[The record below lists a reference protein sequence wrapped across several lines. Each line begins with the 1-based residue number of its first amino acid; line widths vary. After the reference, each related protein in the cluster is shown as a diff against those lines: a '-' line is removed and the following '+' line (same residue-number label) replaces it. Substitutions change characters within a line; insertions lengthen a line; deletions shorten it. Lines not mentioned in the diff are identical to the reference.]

1 MRPPTQTQSRLA
13 AVDFV
18 RGIAVLCMIALH
30 VFDSF
35 VALDTR
41 KTFYGS
47 VTYYFGG
54 GAAPMFLALAGLAT
68 SLAIHQGP
76 GPMLRRGIEIWLLS
90 LLFRIQEW
98 ALGGDGAMSVTMLRV
113 DVLNCIGLSIVVAV
127 GVHALGT
134 KLKAPGLTL
143 LVAGLAVIFAAP
155 FVSKAPWLGEVPAF
169 FRYHLGGPA
178 AFSMFPLFPWCG
190 VALLGAALGAFAPG
204 DRLFSAAKWSFF
216 AYFVILAARLVT
228 PETFAFTRTNT
239 HPVFTLERTSLALG
253 LIWVAS
259 LYLRK
264 FQAGASTLLLL
275 GRRSLL
281 VYWVHVELSY
291 GLLFHQW
298 KGRFESAR
306 TLAATLAMIL
316 FCYLLARYAPKDALK
331 QRKLA

>member
-1 MRPPTQTQSRLA
+1 VRPPTQRQDRLA

-30 VFDSF
+30 MFDSF
-35 VALDTR
+35 VAPDTR

-68 SLAIHQGP
+68 SLAITKGP
-76 GPMLRRGIEIWLLS
+76 GAMLRRGVEIWLLS

-98 ALGGDGAMSVTMLRV
+98 ALGGDGAMSVMMLRV
-113 DVLNCIGLSIVVAV
+113 DVLNCIGLSIVITV
-127 GVHALGT
+127 GVYVFGRRLNAAG
-134 KLKAPGLTL
+134 PTL
-143 LVAGLAVIFAAP
+143 LAAGLAVIFATP
-155 FVSKAPWLGEVPAF
+155 FVCKAPWLEAVPAF
-169 FRYHLGGPA
+169 FRYHVGGPS
-178 AFSMFPLFPWCG
+178 AFAMFPLFPWCG
-190 VALLGAALGAFAPG
+190 VALLGAALGAYAPG
-204 DRLFSAAKWSFF
+204 ERVFSAAKWLFL
-216 AYFVILAARLVT
+216 AYFVILAVRLIT
-228 PETFAFTRTNT
+228 PETFAFTRSNT

-253 LIWVAS
+253 LIWAAS
-259 LYLRK
+259 LYLGK
-264 FQAGASTLLLL
+264 FQTGASTLVLL

-298 KGRFESAR
+298 KGRFDSIR
-306 TLAATLAMIL
+306 TIAATLAMIL
-316 FCYLLARYAPKDALK
+316 FCYVLARYAPKEALK